1 MKSTKLD
8 TNEIE
13 GAKAG
18 SLLKGPKTNRIS
30 NPLDGNYQ
38 IPGWTELKDSGN
50 PYSVTK
56 KEDAL
61 KKSQSTL
68 QKTGAQ
74 AMGIKEGRGTKAA
87 LDMIPEHKRKD
98 FKNSYGAFYGVE
110 EREATKLDYNKLH
123 QASRAVPKGAGMT
136 GVPKEMRDNSK
147 FAKDTKMFFNGEA
160 SETASAYGRAVEG
173 FFGPSQGKVDPTQT
187 LG

>member
-8 TNEIE
+8 TSEID

-18 SLLKGPKTNRIS
+18 SLLKGPKTNRTT

-38 IPGWTELKDSGN
+38 IPGWTELKDGIN

-68 QKTGAQ
+68 QKTG
-74 AMGIKEGRGTKAA
+74 
-87 LDMIPEHKRKD
+87 
-98 FKNSYGAFYGVE
+98 
-110 EREATKLDYNKLH
+110 
-123 QASRAVPKGAGMT
+123 
-136 GVPKEMRDNSK
+136 
-147 FAKDTKMFFNGEA
+147 
-160 SETASAYGRAVEG
+160 
-173 FFGPSQGKVDPTQT
+173 
-187 LG
+187 